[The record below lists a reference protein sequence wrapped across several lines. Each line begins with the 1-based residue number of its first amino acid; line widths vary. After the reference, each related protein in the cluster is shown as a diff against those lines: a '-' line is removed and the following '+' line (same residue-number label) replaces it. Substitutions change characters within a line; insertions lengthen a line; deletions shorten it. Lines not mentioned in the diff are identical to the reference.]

1 LGQGDHSNGKEKKF
15 LHIDKLSEII
25 ETMRYR
31 IFTVGVII
39 LTAMLCGNGYA
50 QELSPIIKV
59 YQLAPKDSFLLQ
71 WNWITVLDYKKIS
84 DWGKVYY
91 CNVNY
96 DDKPVIDNS
105 AWFISKYGSKIV
117 FENLTESSYYL
128 HINFVTF
135 VHPEKTPIDALCVI
149 SCNNKPVKQLAFSDM
164 TIKNST
170 VVLKISREFIVNK
183 TLTVEFK
190 EYSSAGGFF
199 GVWDILLSTLDTL
212 PDVIEMKI
220 SEPEQKT
227 MKQPPAKLVKPKSIK
242 K

>member
-1 LGQGDHSNGKEKKF
+1 M
-15 LHIDKLSEII
+15 SEII
-25 ETMRYR
+25 ETMRYM
-31 IFTVGVII
+31 IFTVSVI
-39 LTAMLCGNGYA
+39 LLAAMLYGNGHS

-59 YQLAPKDSFLLQ
+59 YQLAPKDSFLVQ
-71 WNWITVLDYKKIS
+71 WNWITALDYKKIS

-96 DDKPVIDNS
+96 DDKPVIDNC
-105 AWFISKYGSKIV
+105 AWFISKYGSRIV

-135 VHPEKTPIDALCVI
+135 DHPEKTPIDALCVI
-149 SCNNKPVKQLAFSDM
+149 SCNNKPVKQLAFSEM

-170 VVLKISREFIVNK
+170 VVLNITREFIVNK

-212 PDVIEMKI
+212 PDAIEMKK